1 LARSNLGGVTSR
13 RPFTILGIILAL
25 LVVGAFV
32 LVALTAGNG
41 QQPQT
46 ESVVVA
52 SRALS
57 PRIPIDASALQVKS
71 IPTGGYPNEIL
82 YHKVSEVQGMVPLV
96 TIEEGQAITT
106 NLVAK
111 PGAALGSQAAF
122 LPIPSGY
129 VAYTLPTSEQ
139 QGVGGYIAPDDYI
152 AIIATVDVNAK
163 IAAATVFTNVHV
175 IRVGLAGSASGASGS
190 QQIASSLTVVVT
202 ECQAEYLTWFL
213 TYASLKYTLES
224 YHDYA
229 PNSTAT
235 ADPNCASVT
244 AAKGVNLTDVKNAYP
259 QLFL

>member
-1 LARSNLGGVTSR
+1 MPFRA
-13 RPFTILGIILAL
+13 PFTILGVILAL
-25 LVVGAFV
+25 LVMGAFV

-41 QQPQT
+41 QGAAT

-52 SRALS
+52 TRQLS
-57 PRIPIDASALQVKS
+57 PRIPIDAGSLEIKS
-71 IPTGGYPNEIL
+71 IPTGGLPDEIL
-82 YHKVSEVQGMVPLV
+82 YHKVADVEGMVPLV
-96 TIEEGQAITT
+96 TIALGQAITT

-111 PGAALGSQAAF
+111 SGAALGSQAAF
-122 LPIPSGY
+122 LQIPSGY

-163 IAAATVFTNVHV
+163 IASATVFTNVHV
-175 IRVGLAGSASGASGS
+175 IRVGLAGAQQGAAGS

-229 PNSTAT
+229 PNSTA
-235 ADPNCASVT
+235 AVDPSCASVT
-244 AAKGVNLTDVKNAYP
+244 AAKGVNLADVRNAYP
-259 QLFL
+259 QLF